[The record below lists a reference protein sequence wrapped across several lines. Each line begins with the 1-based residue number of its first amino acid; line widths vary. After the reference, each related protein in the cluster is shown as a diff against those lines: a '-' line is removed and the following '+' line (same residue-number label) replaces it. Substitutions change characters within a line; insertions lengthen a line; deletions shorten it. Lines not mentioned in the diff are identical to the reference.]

1 MAWVALIPASHEMAA
16 DAWQS
21 INAILKDVVEQRYL
35 SLVLP
40 WKHSPY
46 EDAILF
52 EYMALGTANPVWW
65 QRCTDRLNN
74 TIGQSSQQVARL
86 ALFDGLCGLGWT
98 VEHISQ
104 VLNEQASKTQ
114 PVAVAAQ
121 DESRDDLNEEVDTA
135 VVGRLPSA
143 KHARV
148 FDLISGLVGQGVYLL
163 ERWPS
168 GRSEQGLRSVI
179 TALNEIA
186 EHGLGTST
194 WRTMPHLLP
203 DRERNLW
210 PDGYYNLGVAHG
222 VPGVL
227 QFLWQVTGTRIEAE
241 TVTRLL
247 DETIA
252 WLVAQ
257 SGSDKQRL
265 RFKAW
270 VSAGGKSSDARPVW
284 CYGDLGVAAVLVQ
297 VAEGRRNDVLDTLVS
312 EMLETCL
319 KLPFESYNVQ
329 DAGLCHGA
337 SGVAHI
343 YNRLYQRLGDQRFR
357 DAALVWYE
365 RILRMSTPGTG
376 VGGYSKY
383 ATTGPGGTAAWEPWP
398 GLLDGSIGIALALL
412 AAVTPV
418 EPRWDRLM
426 LLSSRF
432 AEKTISG
439 HAGTPLV

>member
-1 MAWVALIPASHEMAA
+1 
-16 DAWQS
+16 
-21 INAILKDVVEQRYL
+21 
-35 SLVLP
+35 
-40 WKHSPY
+40 
-46 EDAILF
+46 
-52 EYMALGTANPVWW
+52 
-65 QRCTDRLNN
+65 
-74 TIGQSSQQVARL
+74 
-86 ALFDGLCGLGWT
+86 
-98 VEHISQ
+98 
-104 VLNEQASKTQ
+104 
-114 PVAVAAQ
+114 
-121 DESRDDLNEEVDTA
+121 
-135 VVGRLPSA
+135 
-143 KHARV
+143 
-148 FDLISGLVGQGVYLL
+148 
-163 ERWPS
+163 
-168 GRSEQGLRSVI
+168 
-179 TALNEIA
+179 
-186 EHGLGTST
+186 
-194 WRTMPHLLP
+194 
-203 DRERNLW
+203 
-210 PDGYYNLGVAHG
+210 
-222 VPGVL
+222 
-227 QFLWQVTGTRIEAE
+227 
-241 TVTRLL
+241 
-247 DETIA
+247 
-252 WLVAQ
+252 
-257 SGSDKQRL
+257 
-265 RFKAW
+265 
-270 VSAGGKSSDARPVW
+270 
-284 CYGDLGVAAVLVQ
+284 Q